1 MKKYI
6 IAVSLLTIA
15 ACTKPSNNSNN
26 TTNNNTTTSANKVTV
41 TDNGTAYAD
50 TGVGTLSPTQPYVL
64 LTVQKFSTGSVLSIS
79 TITTS
84 LPFYLGITAE
94 NGPASGIGSYVIYR
108 NTTAGQYIEN
118 FNGGQSYTVDT
129 AVFTTT
135 TCGSSNVSGTFT
147 MWLSNTSGSK
157 TVTGNFNCNQPTI
170 Q

>member
-15 ACTKPSNNSNN
+15 ACTKPSSN
-26 TTNNNTTTSANKVTV
+26 TTNTTSSANKVTV
-41 TDNGTAYAD
+41 TDNGTVYTD
-50 TGVGTLSPTQPYVL
+50 SGVGTLSPTQPYVL
-64 LTVQKFSTGSVLSIS
+64 LSVQKFSTGSVLSIS

-157 TVTGNFNCNQPTI
+157 TVTGSFNCNQPSI